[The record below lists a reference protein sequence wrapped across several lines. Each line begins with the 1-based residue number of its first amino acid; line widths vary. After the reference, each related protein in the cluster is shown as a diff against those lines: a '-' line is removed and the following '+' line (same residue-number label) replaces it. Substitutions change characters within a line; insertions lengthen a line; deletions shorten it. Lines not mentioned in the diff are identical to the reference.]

1 MSKKQDNLSELSKEY
16 GRHVIELF
24 EAMCSAVSKMPI
36 ETIRQH
42 IIRLAENSN
51 HPLKKELELLIL
63 KLISDE
69 FNVTTEDIVSSDKRG
84 EVVTAKKVAFV
95 LFKSEIPM
103 TEYKIA
109 KYFNRSAP
117 IVNRGVHSIT
127 SLVPLTKSEHA
138 IVDGFTNILKQVTEW
153 KKQVNYK
160 NIVFSVETT
169 I

>member
-1 MSKKQDNLSELSKEY
+1 MSAKLKTKNSKSTNGTVPPRWRKEVE
-16 GRHVIELF
+16 RILITDE
-24 EAMCSAVSKMPI
+24 
-36 ETIRQH
+36 Q
-42 IIRLAENSN
+42 LARRI
-51 HPLKKELELLIL
+51 KIL
-63 KLISDE
+63 AREI
-69 FNVTTEDIVSSDKRG
+69 

-95 LFKSEIPM
+95 LFKNEIPM

-127 SLVPLTKSEHA
+127 SLIPLTKSEHA

-160 NIVFSVETT
+160 NIVFSVETKNVK

>member
-1 MSKKQDNLSELSKEY
+1 MSSTHLKSKNLGNRQKPFTIQRMAVTKKTVPPRWRKEVE
-16 GRHVIELF
+16 RILITDE
-24 EAMCSAVSKMPI
+24 
-36 ETIRQH
+36 Q
-42 IIRLAENSN
+42 LARRI
-51 HPLKKELELLIL
+51 KIL
-63 KLISDE
+63 AREI
-69 FNVTTEDIVSSDKRG
+69 

-95 LFKSEIPM
+95 LFKNEIPM

-127 SLVPLTKSEHA
+127 SLIPLTKSEHA

-160 NIVFSVETT
+160 NIVFSVETKNVK